1 MNPVSIIIKNLC
13 KSFDG
18 NPILNDISLNIEP
31 GEIFVIMGPSGSGK
45 TVLLRHIIGL
55 LTPDS
60 GEVIIDG
67 ESTLSAHLQNRIRMS
82 MVFQNGGLLNSLSVK
97 EPASVSEAMRTFSS
111 TISTEFMPE
120 STTVTSGWL

>member
-1 MNPVSIIIKNLC
+1 MNPVSINIKNLC

-55 LTPDS
+55 LAPDS

-67 ESTLSAHLQNRIRMS
+67 ESTLSAHLQDRIRMS

-97 EPASVSEAMRTFSS
+97 ENVGLYLSEHRLKPPDE
-111 TISTEFMPE
+111 INQIVEN
-120 STTVTSGWL
+120 